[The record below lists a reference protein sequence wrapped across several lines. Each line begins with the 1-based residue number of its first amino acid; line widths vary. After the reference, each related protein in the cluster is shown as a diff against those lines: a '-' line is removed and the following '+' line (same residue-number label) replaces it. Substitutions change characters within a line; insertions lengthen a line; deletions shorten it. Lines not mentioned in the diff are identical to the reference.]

1 MVVRLYT
8 FLYVPDIIELVDIAL
23 PEEFLNLRVPV
34 SQNAVQS
41 HTTSVQKVETSLQ
54 TFLLHV
60 VTSSHFI
67 TLSKKH
73 VKKACCYKRSIFQH
87 VATKVSAHLPGRVV
101 RQQWCSSPGPSL
113 CNCHTW
119 QSALQKQMLHNSL
132 LHTVPR
138 LVDVRKVYHSLPSLS
153 NVLFW
158 GIFNNRLNFSHNV
171 PGESALMSPPTM
183 TFSR

>member
-73 VKKACCYKRSIFQH
+73 V
-87 VATKVSAHLPGRVV
+87 ATKEASSSMLLQRFLLTYLDELYVNNGVRLQVHHCVTAILGRVPFKNK
-101 RQQWCSSPGPSL
+101 CYIIPYYIL
-113 CNCHTW
+113 C
-119 QSALQKQMLHNSL
+119 
-132 LHTVPR
+132 
-138 LVDVRKVYHSLPSLS
+138 LV
-153 NVLFW
+153 W
-158 GIFNNRLNFSHNV
+158 
-171 PGESALMSPPTM
+171 
-183 TFSR
+183 